1 MRSQRRSTE
10 LVFVIANNEKMI
22 CWEYKQSNS
31 VTERQSQNNEDLTL
45 SVCLSK
51 KSIAE
56 GLLVCLS
63 KKMYRRRKLGFVER
77 KYLMES
83 PDLGIG

>member
-1 MRSQRRSTE
+1 MIRRSYRQNFSE
-10 LVFVIANNEKMI
+10 KQKKVIKIVVANNAEMI
-22 CWEYKQSNS
+22 CCEYKQSNS
-31 VTERQSQNNEDLTL
+31 VTARQSQNNEDLTL
-45 SVCLSK
+45 S
-51 KSIAE
+51 
-56 GLLVCLS
+56 VCLS